1 MADIYVVRVF
11 PDSPEGGNPAP
22 TVLDAEALDSEAMRG
37 IAARD
42 GHESGFVLPAS
53 PGSTADFRFRFFV
66 PRHEME
72 MCGHATIGALWLLR
86 RQGRIGAGTFCIE
99 TLSGIVYGI
108 VPDDGPIS
116 ISQPA
121 GVVEAL
127 TEADAEAVCDVLGIG
142 AEDLAEPLLLNAR
155 TSRIKTLV
163 ALKDPGRL
171 HGLAPD
177 FSRMDAVCGGI
188 GSTGLYPFAKS
199 SRPGA
204 FHARQ
209 FPRASGYPEDAAT
222 GIAASALA
230 FGLLHWNM
238 VPLDREVRVLQG
250 EAMGLA
256 SAISVSFEQENGKAT
271 RCWISGDCRIDE
283 TFAAL
288 ES

>member
-1 MADIYVVRVF
+1 MTDIDVVRVF

-22 TVLDAEALDSEAMRG
+22 IMLDAEDLDSEAMRG
-37 IAARD
+37 IAARY

-53 PGSTADFRFRFFV
+53 PGSGADLRIRFFV

-72 MCGHATIGALWLLR
+72 MCGHAMIGALWLLR
-86 RQGRIGAGTFCIE
+86 KCGRIGAGTFRIE
-99 TLSGIVYGI
+99 TLSGTVSGV
-108 VPDDGPIS
+108 VPDEGPIS
-116 ISQPA
+116 ISQPV
-121 GVVEAL
+121 GVVEPL
-127 TEADAEAVCDVLGIG
+127 TGAGAEAVCDVLGIG

-155 TSRIKTLV
+155 TSRTKTLV

-171 HGLAPD
+171 HKLAPD
-177 FSRMDAVCGGI
+177 FARMEAVCGEI
-188 GSTGLYPFAKS
+188 DSTGLYPFAKS
-199 SRPGA
+199 SRHGC

-238 VPLDREVRVLQG
+238 VPLEDAVRVFQG

-256 SAISVSFEQENGKAT
+256 SAISVSFERENGAAT
-271 RCWISGDCRIDE
+271 GCWISGDCRIDE
-283 TFAAL
+283 AFASV

>member
-37 IAARD
+37 IAARY

-155 TSRIKTLV
+155 TSRVKTLV

-199 SRPGA
+199 SRA
-204 FHARQ
+204 QAELAYTILEAARQ
-209 FPRASGYPEDAAT
+209 STTLGIRKPEQQEESVRGARATPACP
-222 GIAASALA
+222 AAS
-230 FGLLHWNM
+230 FERG
-238 VPLDREVRVLQG
+238 
-250 EAMGLA
+250 A
-256 SAISVSFEQENGKAT
+256 SFKT
-271 RCWISGDCRIDE
+271 MH
-283 TFAAL
+283 
-288 ES
+288 

>member
-1 MADIYVVRVF
+1 MTDIDVVRVF

-22 TVLDAEALDSEAMRG
+22 IVLDAEELDSEAMRG
-37 IAARD
+37 IASRY

-53 PGSTADFRFRFFV
+53 PGSEADFRFRFFV

-86 RQGRIGAGTFCIE
+86 NRGRIGAGTVCIE
-99 TLSGIVYGI
+99 TLSGTVSGI
-108 VPDDGPIS
+108 VPAEGPIA

-121 GVVEAL
+121 GVIEPL
-127 TEADAEAVCDVLGIG
+127 TGAGAEAVCDVLGIG
-142 AEDLAEPLLLNAR
+142 PEDLAEPTPVNAW

-171 HGLAPD
+171 HGLSPD
-177 FSRMDAVCGGI
+177 FSRMEAVCGEI

-199 SRPGA
+199 SRPGC

-230 FGLLHWNM
+230 SGLLHWNM
-238 VPLDREVRVLQG
+238 VPLEDAVRVFQG

-256 SAISVSFEQENGKAT
+256 SAISVSFERENGVAT
-271 RCWISGDCRIDE
+271 GCWISGDCRIDE
-283 TFAAL
+283 TFA
-288 ES
+288 SVQS